1 MLTPKIR
8 KRTWPPGNEKRRA
21 GDIFMKYGT
30 LDLFLTKNR
39 METVLGPKNPNM
51 TPRLGQK

>member
-30 LDLFLTKNR
+30 LDLFLTRNR